1 MNLPICMLGLTTM
14 LVTTAP
20 MLGRAETLV
29 RVEGTEFVLT
39 TAEGVTL
46 RSADLQGATLK
57 IRIAGRDIPVRV
69 ERVEEDA
76 DALGGRV
83 VLHHFV
89 VRKENGITVDLCEP
103 DAEGRSLGFP
113 VPDGRS
119 GFELTCTSGAIGKC
133 IRWGYR
139 LWEDSLGGPPLQT
152 LHQACVRMV
161 RADYGGDGQTMTR
174 DGIPIH
180 VYDRFGVRPAR
191 RNIAMAFEAAWGAD
205 GALCVAHT
213 RVPDKISLEQLGAR
227 YPRLRSH
234 LGPVVCTE
242 DDALRNP
249 KALLF
254 NWSAR

>member
-76 DALGGRV
+76 DAVGGRV

-89 VRKENGITVDLCEP
+89 VRNENGITVDC
-103 DAEGRSLGFP
+103 ASLTRKVEASASQYRTGAAALNSP
-113 VPDGRS
+113 APAAPS
-119 GFELTCTSGAIGKC
+119 GNASAGAIASGRTASADRRCKPC
-133 IRWGYR
+133 IKLASAWC
-139 LWEDSLGGPPLQT
+139 
-152 LHQACVRMV
+152 A
-161 RADYGGDGQTMTR
+161 
-174 DGIPIH
+174 PIT
-180 VYDRFGVRPAR
+180 
-191 RNIAMAFEAAWGAD
+191 AATAK
-205 GALCVAHT
+205 
-213 RVPDKISLEQLGAR
+213 P
-227 YPRLRSH
+227 
-234 LGPVVCTE
+234 
-242 DDALRNP
+242 
-249 KALLF
+249 
-254 NWSAR
+254 

>member
-20 MLGRAETLV
+20 VLGRAETLV

-57 IRIAGRDIPVRV
+57 IRIVGRDIPVRV

-76 DALGGRV
+76 DAVGGRV

-89 VRKENGITVDLCEP
+89 VRNENGITVDLCEP

-133 IRWGYR
+133 IACAASCEMPVRWVPFA
-139 LWEDSLGGPPLQT
+139 L
-152 LHQACVRMV
+152 V
-161 RADYGGDGQTMTR
+161 
-174 DGIPIH
+174 
-180 VYDRFGVRPAR
+180 
-191 RNIAMAFEAAWGAD
+191 AASA
-205 GALCVAHT
+205 
-213 RVPDKISLEQLGAR
+213 S
-227 YPRLRSH
+227 LRSQLDRLSSSREATASIRATSA
-234 LGPVVCTE
+234 LGISTITTFRPSMTL
-242 DDALRNP
+242 AM
-249 KALLF
+249 
-254 NWSAR
+254 